1 MERGQV
7 ILLLR
12 TYANIDREIEFRRG
26 MLPDEEAEQDVGFLM
41 ELKKE
46 ISRGLCSLPYIQ
58 RDSIYRKY
66 VKREKWERI
75 RRSHNYSERNIR
87 VIANKALA
95 ALGVALEDKAIV
107 QDFLSR

>member
-12 TYANIDREIEFRRG
+12 TYADIDKDIAFRRE
-26 MLPDEEAEQDVGFLM
+26 MLPDENEEQEVEFLKK
-41 ELKKE
+41 LKKE
-46 ISRGLCSLPYIQ
+46 ISHGLCGLPYVQ

-75 RRSHNYSERNIR
+75 RRSHNYSDRQIR
-87 VIANKALA
+87 VIANRALTS
-95 ALGVALEDKAIV
+95 LGAALEDKAIV
-107 QDFLSR
+107 QDFLNR